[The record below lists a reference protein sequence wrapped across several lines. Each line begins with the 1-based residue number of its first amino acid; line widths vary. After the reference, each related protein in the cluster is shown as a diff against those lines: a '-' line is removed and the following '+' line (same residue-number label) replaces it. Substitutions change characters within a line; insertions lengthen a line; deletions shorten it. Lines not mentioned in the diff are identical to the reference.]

1 MTPFAQV
8 SVSVIG
14 CGSYYYFSEKQ
25 ADPTKLELKCA
36 SGSNT
41 EPQQV
46 SSYRIRITV
55 DYAEYDKLKT
65 SKLSLV
71 LINEDDK
78 YVAID
83 GIKYGNDNNLT
94 CNATEYT
101 LNKETNTMES
111 TSPNVDTKIEVILPG
126 EEVEGEIIL
135 SMQQEYK
142 PTECAN
148 HGLCNTETGLCEC
161 FQQYYGAACEKQRSI
176 QF

>member
-83 GIKYGNDNNLT
+83 GTKYGNDKKLT

-101 LNKETNTMES
+101 LSNDNKIKVDATNE
-111 TSPNVDTKIEVILPG
+111 VEVILPG